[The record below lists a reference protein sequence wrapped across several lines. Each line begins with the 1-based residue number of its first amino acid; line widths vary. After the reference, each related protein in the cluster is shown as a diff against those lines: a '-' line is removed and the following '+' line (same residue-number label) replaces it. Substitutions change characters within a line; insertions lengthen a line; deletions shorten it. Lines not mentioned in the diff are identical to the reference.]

1 MQISDK
7 TGLIGLSTVLKLWIG
22 RHHCVALIEM
32 IKTNMRNIRF
42 ENIIWKLRFREILH
56 AYPIAT

>member
-1 MQISDK
+1 
-7 TGLIGLSTVLKLWIG
+7 VLKLWIG

-42 ENIIWKLRFREILH
+42 ENLIRKLRFREILH
-56 AYPIAT
+56 AHPLAT

>member
-7 TGLIGLSTVLKLWIG
+7 TSLIGLSTVLKLWIG

-32 IKTNMRNIRF
+32 IKTNLRNIRF
-42 ENIIWKLRFREILH
+42 ENLIPKLRDILH
-56 AYPIAT
+56 PYPVET